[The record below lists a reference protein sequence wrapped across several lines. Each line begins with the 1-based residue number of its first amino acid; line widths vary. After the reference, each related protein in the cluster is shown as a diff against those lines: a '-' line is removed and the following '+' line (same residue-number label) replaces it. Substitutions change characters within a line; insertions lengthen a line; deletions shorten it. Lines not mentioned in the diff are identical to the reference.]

1 MRLTTTNKYPV
12 DKPHLNTPTKPSTG
26 PSILHSSFQHSNS
39 PVLGRGGCL
48 ASNGP
53 YGGSSRALEALEHCI
68 GGREKRNFLRSSIDH
83 SRGEGTIDDTKYHRR
98 RGTFIDRVRS

>member
-39 PVLGRGGCL
+39 PVLGRGAVWHQTGHTVVVHAL
-48 ASNGP
+48 WKLLSTAS
-53 YGGSSRALEALEHCI
+53 A
-68 GGREKRNFLRSSIDH
+68 D
-83 SRGEGTIDDTKYHRR
+83 
-98 RGTFIDRVRS
+98 VRSGISFEVP